1 MQSITFLI
9 KPASSLCDMRCHY
22 CFYHD
27 ISDAREVKNMG
38 CMEDE
43 TAHILI
49 QKAFHAV
56 QPGGFIQ
63 FLFQGG
69 EPTLAGLDFFRR
81 FLQLKEEYSPG
92 NVQVGYSLQTN
103 GLHLDEKWAS
113 FFQQHHFLV
122 GLSMDGNQRI
132 HDSGR
137 LDASGRGTWERVK
150 EALALMDQFNV
161 ETNLLCVVSATIAKN
176 PEKAYRSLRS
186 LGNHPLQF
194 IPCLDPID
202 AERGKEPYSLKPDA
216 YGHFLCSLFDCWYR
230 DWKSGDYVSIRTFED
245 YLRILMHLSPST
257 CAASGSCGSYLVVE
271 GDGTIYPCDFYVLD
285 QWKIGNI
292 REMTVE
298 EALSSPISRRF
309 LEEGSR
315 RPEACRSCCYFP
327 LCRGGCKRDW
337 TDTQVNYY
345 CSAFKSFFDY
355 SLPRLQEMSCHL
367 NR

>member
-122 GLSMDGNQRI
+122 GLSMDGNQRMYCCKSQFEI
-132 HDSGR
+132 IWLFEFGGSTN
-137 LDASGRGTWERVK
+137 SW
-150 EALALMDQFNV
+150 LAL
-161 ETNLLCVVSATIAKN
+161 
-176 PEKAYRSLRS
+176 
-186 LGNHPLQF
+186 
-194 IPCLDPID
+194 
-202 AERGKEPYSLKPDA
+202 
-216 YGHFLCSLFDCWYR
+216 
-230 DWKSGDYVSIRTFED
+230 
-245 YLRILMHLSPST
+245 
-257 CAASGSCGSYLVVE
+257 
-271 GDGTIYPCDFYVLD
+271 
-285 QWKIGNI
+285 
-292 REMTVE
+292 
-298 EALSSPISRRF
+298 
-309 LEEGSR
+309 
-315 RPEACRSCCYFP
+315 
-327 LCRGGCKRDW
+327 
-337 TDTQVNYY
+337 
-345 CSAFKSFFDY
+345 FKSAIPFAV
-355 SLPRLQEMSCHL
+355 L
-367 NR
+367 